1 MPYQNYWILPD
12 GIQEELPSEAE
23 KLEEL
28 RRNTVDMYRCWGY
41 QLVISPLVEFMDS
54 LRAGSGTIL
63 DLQTVKITDQLSGRQ
78 MGIRADITPQVARM
92 DAHRL
97 KTDGINRLC
106 YYGRVLRSKSMHI
119 GGSRS
124 PLQIGAELFGH
135 SGIDS
140 DYEIINLMLKTL
152 QLCEVPNLVLDIG
165 HVQIFRGLAKQAAL
179 SEYEEKEFF
188 DMLER
193 KSIPEIQA
201 WIDAKRDN
209 VSDDLAE
216 MLLALPSLN
225 GSIEIIDTAK
235 TIFANANADVQTA
248 LDYLQA
254 MAEKIQANWSTV
266 TLHIDL
272 SELRGYTYH
281 NGIVYAAYTVG
292 EGREIARGGRYDY
305 IGEHFGNARPA
316 TGFSTNLCQLATLGN
331 YQNSNKCEPIIAP
344 ADNDQTLEQ
353 RINELRDAGETVIRT
368 LQGQNEAQSGRKLE
382 KQDDQWVVI

>member
-23 KLEEL
+23 RLENL
-28 RRNTVDMYRCWGY
+28 RRKTVDMYRSWGY

-135 SGIDS
+135 NGIDS
-140 DYEIINLMLKTL
+140 DFEIINLMLNTL
-152 QLCEVPNLVLDIG
+152 KLCEIPNIVLDIG
-165 HVQIFRGLAKQAAL
+165 HVQIFRGLAKQANL
-179 SEYEEKEFF
+179 SEKEEKSFF

-193 KSIPEIQA
+193 KSIPDIQA
-201 WIDAKRDN
+201 WIEQNQATI
-209 VSDDLAE
+209 SDELAA

-225 GSIEIIDTAK
+225 GSIEMLANAK
-235 TIFANANADVQTA
+235 TVLAKANQEVQA
-248 LDYLQA
+248 GLDYLQA
-254 MAEKIQANWSTV
+254 IAEKIQATWPEV
-266 TLHIDL
+266 KLHIDL

-281 NGIVYAAYTVG
+281 NGIVYAAYTVDL
-292 EGREIARGGRYDY
+292 GREIARGGRYDG

-316 TGFSTNLCQLATLGN
+316 TGFSTNLCQLATLGDF
-331 YQNSNKCEPIIAP
+331 QKTDKPLPIIAP
-344 ADNDQTLEQ
+344 SDNDPALEMQ
-353 RINELRDAGETVIRT
+353 INALRDAGETVIRT
-368 LQGQNEAQSGRKLE
+368 LQGQDEVQSGRKLE
-382 KQDDQWVVI
+382 KHDNQWIVV

>member
-23 KLEEL
+23 RLENL
-28 RRNTVDMYRCWGY
+28 RRKTIDMYRNWGY

-135 SGIDS
+135 HGIDS
-140 DYEIINLMLKTL
+140 DFEIINLMLNTL
-152 QLCEVPNLVLDIG
+152 KLCEIPNIVLDIG
-165 HVQIFRGLAKQAAL
+165 HVQIFRGLAKQANL
-179 SEYEEKEFF
+179 SENEEKNFF

-193 KSIPEIQA
+193 KSIPDIQA
-201 WIDAKRDN
+201 WIEQNQATI
-209 VSDDLAE
+209 SDDLAA

-225 GSIEIIDTAK
+225 GSIEML
-235 TIFANANADVQTA
+235 ANAKIVLAKANQEVQA
-248 LDYLQA
+248 GLDYLQA
-254 MAEKIQANWSTV
+254 IAEKIQATWPEV
-266 TLHIDL
+266 KLHIDL

-281 NGIVYAAYTVG
+281 NGIVYAAYTVDL
-292 EGREIARGGRYDY
+292 GREIARGGRYDG

-316 TGFSTNLCQLATLGN
+316 TGFSTNLCQLATLGDF
-331 YQNSNKCEPIIAP
+331 QQIDKQLPIIAP
-344 ADNDQTLEQ
+344 SDNDPALETQ
-353 RINELRDAGETVIRT
+353 INALRDAGETVIRT
-368 LQGQNEAQSGRKLE
+368 LQGQDEVQSGRKLE
-382 KQDDQWVVI
+382 KHDNQWIVV